1 MRTGGYLIDNRP
13 LHNIYPF
20 FQDII
25 RVDRNTRH
33 NQDKI
38 VALKQEQE
46 TLKNVV
52 QKEGEL
58 VDNLRNVMEIVD
70 KLLNPSLGLSLLQVA
85 QIFNNL
91 QVIKICVQMC
101 SKQKRSVTCIVG
113 CIRRIE
119 MIGVDVLGKSLRRI
133 C

>member
-1 MRTGGYLIDNRP
+1 VRTGGYLIDNRP

-91 QVIKICVQMC
+91 QVIKICVQMR
-101 SKQKRSVTCIVG
+101 SKQKRPVTCIVG
-113 CIRRIE
+113 CIRQME
-119 MIGVDVLGKSLRRI
+119 LIGVLMF
-133 C
+133 